1 MINTLERFNELEE
14 VLKLFVDKYKGD
26 QQKKEN

>member
-14 VLKLFVDKYKGD
+14 NLKLFVDKYKGD

>member
-1 MINTLERFNELEE
+1 MTNTFERFNELEE
-14 VLKLFVDKYKGD
+14 VLKSFVDKYKGD